1 MAQLS
6 SQFKEISPGMDLDQ
20 AQSGLVSMMKAF
32 DVDVSNVKQDIMD
45 NVNDLGNKFA
55 LSNKDIVDGMS
66 KSSAAMSAMGQS
78 LKDTMALFVGGQEI
92 LQDADS
98 MGSAMRAIAMR
109 VRGYDEETQ
118 QLSEDLVNVKGKVAD
133 LTKTASN
140 PNGISLFTDADQKH
154 YKSMV
159 EYLGEI
165 ADIWDDISEKNQ
177 TELLQLLFAKTRA
190 NKNVCPY
197 VQKCA

>member
-32 DVDVSNVKQDIMD
+32 DVDVSNVKKDIMD

-109 VRGYDEETQ
+109 VRGRNHC
-118 QLSEDLVNVKGKVAD
+118 LHMGKVHMLCYA
-133 LTKTASN
+133 
-140 PNGISLFTDADQKH
+140 
-154 YKSMV
+154 
-159 EYLGEI
+159 
-165 ADIWDDISEKNQ
+165 
-177 TELLQLLFAKTRA
+177 
-190 NKNVCPY
+190 
-197 VQKCA
+197 